1 MESLAEIWGKTNTS
15 SFSAE
20 SALSSVLAPNDA
32 GGGGPSSGGLGGLGA
47 FDLGGISPS
56 MSGGSLT
63 GGGSTEGSTGRLVG
77 TQTGQVPIQLAGGEA
92 GPAESWG
99 LFSDRSPIH
108 IAPVGV
114 NLGAVLAPYQEGS
127 PENGGY
133 GLELMSRF
141 IDVTA
146 GNSSENITAL
156 QGKNNTLIYCIIGIA
171 ILSAFLIMRRGVL

>member
-1 MESLAEIWGKTNTS
+1 MESLASIFTQKDTGATLNKASNATK
-15 SFSAE
+15 
-20 SALSSVLAPNDA
+20 
-32 GGGGPSSGGLGGLGA
+32 PSDLGGLGT
-47 FDLGGISPS
+47 DLTTT
-56 MSGGSLT
+56 MSGGTIT
-63 GGGSTEGSTGRLVG
+63 GGAGGVEGTGRVVG

-114 NLGAVLAPYQEGS
+114 NLGAILAPYQEGS

-141 IDVTA
+141 MDMTKGSA
-146 GNSSENITAL
+146 SEEISVM
-156 QGKNNTLIYCIIGIA
+156 QGKTPSSTYFALAIAGVGILGLIII
-171 ILSAFLIMRRGVL
+171 LWR

>member
-1 MESLAEIWGKTNTS
+1 MQNLVEALTGRNVSDISGGKET
-15 SFSAE
+15 A
-20 SALSSVLAPNDA
+20 VLAPSDA
-32 GGGGPSSGGLGGLGA
+32 GAGGPSSGGLSGSGA
-47 FDLGGISPS
+47 PFDLGGISPT
-56 MSGGSLT
+56 MTGGSMT
-63 GGGSTEGSTGRLVG
+63 GGGGTEGTGRVVG

-114 NLGAVLAPYQEGS
+114 NLGAILAPYQEGS

-146 GNSSENITAL
+146 GGSSEQIAAL
-156 QGKNNTLIYCIIGIA
+156 QGKNNTLTYLMIGA
-171 ILSAFLIMRRGVL
+171 GLLAALFMFWR